1 MMRKAAD
8 LLFAALFLVI
18 LLGVMLGTMLWPKQ
32 TVAYYENRTLAQRPQ
47 LSAAAVVDG
56 SYFSD
61 WDDYLIDH
69 ALLRGSISR
78 LNTFADIYL
87 FRRPVVNDV
96 VVTPEMLLGYYPY
109 EQINVDDIRRAAD
122 RMADQ
127 LEALNELITSYGG
140 RYYYM
145 AIPGQTAYFQDRY
158 PAYLNNR
165 SAYTEMELALFRQAL
180 QAREILLI
188 DMGPV
193 YDELGHPDDFFSA
206 VDYHF
211 TYYGGLIA
219 AQTLLQVIADTSD
232 AVIPLFSEED
242 YTFTQ
247 LPNPYMGSRGRKL
260 LDVWRAEEKAEFAVL
275 NTPVPF
281 LREDNGETVEPE
293 TVRMPPNDQVPV
305 FYNIYMGG
313 DQAHTVIRTGREEL
327 PTILIYG
334 DSFTNVIESVAYT
347 SFDTLYSIDLRHYH
361 EMSLAEYIA
370 LVQPD
375 IVVCVRDYEVLLS
388 MAGNGALF

>member
-1 MMRKAAD
+1 MRKAAD

-69 ALLRGSISR
+69 ALLRDSISR

-87 FRRPVVNDV
+87 FRRPVVNDI

-193 YDELGHPDDFFSA
+193 YDELG
-206 VDYHF
+206 
-211 TYYGGLIA
+211 T
-219 AQTLLQVIADTSD
+219 
-232 AVIPLFSEED
+232 
-242 YTFTQ
+242 
-247 LPNPYMGSRGRKL
+247 
-260 LDVWRAEEKAEFAVL
+260 
-275 NTPVPF
+275 
-281 LREDNGETVEPE
+281 
-293 TVRMPPNDQVPV
+293 
-305 FYNIYMGG
+305 
-313 DQAHTVIRTGREEL
+313 RT
-327 PTILIYG
+327 I
-334 DSFTNVIESVAYT
+334 SFP
-347 SFDTLYSIDLRHYH
+347 R
-361 EMSLAEYIA
+361 
-370 LVQPD
+370 
-375 IVVCVRDYEVLLS
+375 
-388 MAGNGALF
+388 